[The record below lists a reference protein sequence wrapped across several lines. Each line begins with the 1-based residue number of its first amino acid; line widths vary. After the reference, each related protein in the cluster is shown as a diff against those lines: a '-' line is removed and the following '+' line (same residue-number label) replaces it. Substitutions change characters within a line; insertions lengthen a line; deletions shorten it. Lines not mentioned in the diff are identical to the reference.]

1 MAAAAKAKIAAAR
14 EKAGAGPAGRAA
26 AFPPPPP
33 SKTATKVQPRTLRLN
48 ANGDEID
55 EDGNVVKTA
64 PRNETSTFKV
74 NARSNKLDAFAA
86 AERAA
91 LAEAANEDEAWA
103 DPRVG
108 AGGRRRE
115 KRTGFRVRADAPK
128 PNEPNRTEPNRTERF
143 SSAHPSKP
151 RGVDAPERARHG
163 CAAGTTRCHNA

>member
-1 MAAAAKAKIAAAR
+1 MTRETR

-55 EDGNVVKTA
+55 EDGNVVKTE

-151 RGVDAPERARHG
+151 RGVDAPERARRG

>member
-1 MAAAAKAKIAAAR
+1 M
-14 EKAGAGPAGRAA
+14 
-26 AFPPPPP
+26 
-33 SKTATKVQPRTLRLN
+33 KT
-48 ANGDEID
+48 E
-55 EDGNVVKTA
+55 

-115 KRTGFRVRADAPK
+115 KRTGFRVRADAP
-128 PNEPNRTEPNRTERF
+128 PTNEPNRTERF